1 MNIEAYTAEN
11 WGYPPYNRRS
21 FQHVQSLFP
30 TTRIRR
36 GDGPASELR
45 DSAQNVGS
53 LEYTSSEGQ
62 LRCINDM
69 LNDTYTDA
77 FIVLKNGIILAEEY
91 RNDMGPDSFH
101 LLNSVT
107 KSFVGVLTGILV
119 EDGLLEPNEKVA
131 SYVPEFAATAFRD
144 TTLQTAL
151 DMTAAVKFGEDYADR
166 QADFWV
172 ETAVVGWRPALVHS
186 QLAKTLFDHA
196 CSMVEVEQAEGE
208 HFHYRTILTNVI
220 AMVIERVTGRR
231 IQNLL
236 EERLWQKLGPEQD
249 AAIVVDPSGFPYVGA
264 GMNACARDLARFG
277 QMLLGNGEYNGE
289 QIVPA
294 SWVQKTVNGDE
305 KLRAL
310 FAASDYAELIPGG
323 HYHNQVWANA
333 EQGVMM
339 CIGIHG
345 QTIHINQKTG
355 VVSVKF
361 STHPDSA
368 DMAIF
373 GDTFLALNALSVAI

>member
-1 MNIEAYTAEN
+1 MKIEAYTAEN

-36 GDGPASELR
+36 GGGPISELGASPR
-45 DSAQNVGS
+45 SIGS
-53 LEYTSSEGQ
+53 LEYTSREGQ
-62 LRCINDM
+62 QRSINDM

-77 FIVLKNGIILAEEY
+77 FIVLKNGVVLAEEY
-91 RNDMGPDSFH
+91 RNGMRPDSFH

-107 KSFVGVLTGILV
+107 KSFVGMLTGILV
-119 EDGLLEPNEKVA
+119 EDGLLDPNEKLT
-131 SYVPEFAATAFRD
+131 SYVPEFSATAFRD

-151 DMTAAVKFGEDYADR
+151 DMTAAVKYGEDYADR

-172 ETAVVGWRPALVHS
+172 ETAVVGWRPALVHG
-186 QLAKTLFDHA
+186 QLANTLFGHA
-196 CSMVEVEQAEGE
+196 CSMVEVEQVEGE

-231 IQNLL
+231 VQNLL

-249 AAIVVDPSGFPYVGA
+249 AAIVVDRSGFPYVGA

-294 SWVQKTVNGDE
+294 SWVQKTLNGDE

-310 FAASDYAELIPGG
+310 FAASEYGEMIPGG
-323 HYHNQVWANA
+323 HYHNQVWANV
-333 EQGVMM
+333 EQGVMI

-355 VVSVKF
+355 VVSVKL

-373 GDTFLALNALSVAI
+373 GDTFLALNALSTAI

>member
-1 MNIEAYTAEN
+1 MHIEAYTTEN

-21 FQHVQSLFP
+21 FQHVQSLFR
-30 TTRIRR
+30 TTRLRR
-36 GDGPASELR
+36 GAGPISELR
-45 DSAQNVGS
+45 MAAKNIGS
-53 LEYTSSEGQ
+53 LEYSGAEGQ
-62 LRCINDM
+62 QRSLNDM

-77 FIVLKNGIILAEEY
+77 FIVLKNGEILAEEY
-91 RNDMGPDSFH
+91 RNDMAPDSFH

-119 EDGLLEPNEKVA
+119 AEGLLEPDEKIA
-131 SYVPEFAATAFRD
+131 TYVPEFAATAFRD

-172 ETAVVGWRPALVHS
+172 ESAIVGWRPALDHG

-196 CSMVEVEQAEGE
+196 CSIVDVEQAEGT
-208 HFHYRTILTNVI
+208 HFHYRSILTNVI
-220 AMVIERVTGRR
+220 AMVIERVTGRKV
-231 IQNLL
+231 QNLL
-236 EERLWQKLGPEQD
+236 AERLWQKLGPEQD
-249 AAIVVDPSGFPYVGA
+249 AVIVVDQSGFPYVGA
-264 GMNACARDLARFG
+264 GMSACARDLARFG
-277 QMLLGNGEYNGE
+277 QMLLNNGEYNGE

-294 SWVQKTVNGDE
+294 SWVQQTVNGDE
-305 KLRAL
+305 NLRTL
-310 FAASDYAELIPGG
+310 FAASDYAEMVPGG
-323 HYHNQVWANA
+323 HYHNQLWANA

-355 VVSVKF
+355 VVSVKL

-368 DMAIF
+368 DMSIF
-373 GDTFLALNALSVAI
+373 GDTFLALNALSDKL